1 MVGCFPEMC
10 FCNFG
15 SLFWPVHQHV
25 HALRFDSVKYIQL
38 FEVIFQWRIY
48 MNILKGE
55 EEEFLTSMVK
65 KNNSNI
71 RSVLKNIDSDYV
83 KN

>member
-1 MVGCFPEMC
+1 
-10 FCNFG
+10 
-15 SLFWPVHQHV
+15 
-25 HALRFDSVKYIQL
+25 
-38 FEVIFQWRIY
+38 
-48 MNILKGE
+48 MNILKGEE